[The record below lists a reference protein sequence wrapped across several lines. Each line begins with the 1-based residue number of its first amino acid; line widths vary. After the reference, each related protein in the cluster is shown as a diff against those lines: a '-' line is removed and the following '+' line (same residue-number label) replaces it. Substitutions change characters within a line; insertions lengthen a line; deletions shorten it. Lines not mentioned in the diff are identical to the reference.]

1 MFVPTLL
8 GLMLWGA
15 AAAQPTGQDVGRVT
29 ERVASALDGV
39 ISPCPSTWQA
49 AGSGQKR
56 CVRADDGPDAVRRA
70 LTRSSTV
77 DLYGAWRSQSNPNY
91 LYNWARTPNGFVSI
105 LVAPSAPGSTSSLL
119 MIDVPRPAA
128 SRASTAVAPT
138 AKAPGT
144 ITVQPPAAAAPTP
157 APSPAPAPAPA
168 PSPAPSPAPGPAPAA
183 ASGAPVS
190 GPAFR
195 RVLRLTAP
203 RLSGEDVRAVQNR
216 LIALSRRGRGGSGDG
231 WFGPVTSAT
240 VRAFQEANGLPA
252 TGVVDRVTWDALFS
266 AGARPY
272 DPNDV
277 DAKIRPASDD

>member
-8 GLMLWGA
+8 GLLMWGA
-15 AAAQPTGQDVGRVT
+15 ATAQPTGQDVERVT
-29 ERVASALDGV
+29 ERVASTLDGV

-56 CVRADDGPDAVRRA
+56 CVRADDAPDAVRRA
-70 LTRSSTV
+70 LTRTSAV
-77 DLYGAWRSQSNPNY
+77 ELYGAWRSQSNPNY

-105 LVAPSAPGSTSSLL
+105 LVAPSAPGSASSLL
-119 MIDVPRPAA
+119 MIDVPRPTAA
-128 SRASTAVAPT
+128 RAAAAVAPT
-138 AKAPGT
+138 ARAPGT
-144 ITVQPPAAAAPTP
+144 ITVQPPAASPTPAPSPAPTPAPTP
-157 APSPAPAPAPA
+157 APSPAPA
-168 PSPAPSPAPGPAPAA
+168 A
-183 ASGAPVS
+183 ASGAAPVS

-216 LIALSRRGRGGSGDG
+216 LIALSGRGRGGVGDG

-252 TGVVDRVTWDALFS
+252 TGVVDRSTWDALFS
-266 AGARPY
+266 TGARPY
-272 DPNDV
+272 DPSDV
-277 DAKIRPASDD
+277 DAKARPSSDD